1 VSYIVEITAGLI
13 AGALIAGFV
22 YFEQE
27 RTQDLANRD
36 AAVTQVQVLQRFSKS
51 AARKGAT
58 LPSQNDPWGRP
69 YSITGSA
76 EAQRVCSLGADGRVG
91 TADDICT
98 P

>member
-13 AGALIAGFV
+13 AGSLIAGFL

-36 AAVTQVQVLQRFSKS
+36 AAITQVQVLHRFARS
-51 AARKGAT
+51 AVRKGT
-58 LPSQNDPWGRP
+58 SLPAQNDPWGRP
-69 YSITGSA
+69 YSITGNA
-76 EAQRVCSLGADGRVG
+76 ETHRVCSLGADGRVG